1 MNSRIFDS
9 AVLRTTNVTPS
20 IASAKGSLGMP
31 RSNGSFESWSSEKWT
46 RRYWSAARPDVIC
59 LRFDAGDW
67 HRFAPKALEIR
78 TDLEALAMSNSMKY
92 IKDLEAAGFRR
103 NQAEAQVQMVL
114 DAIEGDLV
122 TKAEFAVFQERIEN
136 RLVQTQ
142 QQIQGQI
149 KESEFRLVTRLGLLT
164 VSAVSIA
171 VAMLTWLI
179 KI

>member
-1 MNSRIFDS
+1 
-9 AVLRTTNVTPS
+9 
-20 IASAKGSLGMP
+20 
-31 RSNGSFESWSSEKWT
+31 
-46 RRYWSAARPDVIC
+46 
-59 LRFDAGDW
+59 
-67 HRFAPKALEIR
+67 
-78 TDLEALAMSNSMKY
+78 MSNSMKY